1 MMFLLHHFADL
12 NASKSK
18 IRFHSKMEFT
28 GVYLPRNQVSFQSST
43 MLLTDSETSEMGR
56 SPEKAFQNQSSN
68 HTVSGYGQGIDL
80 VTKNHSCGICNLPVG
95 SLSAG

>member
-1 MMFLLHHFADL
+1 MMFLLHHFAYL

-18 IRFHSKMEFT
+18 ICFHSKMEFT

-56 SPEKAFQNQSSN
+56 SFKN
-68 HTVSGYGQGIDL
+68 
-80 VTKNHSCGICNLPVG
+80 TKNRRKAQYGLNR
-95 SLSAG
+95 